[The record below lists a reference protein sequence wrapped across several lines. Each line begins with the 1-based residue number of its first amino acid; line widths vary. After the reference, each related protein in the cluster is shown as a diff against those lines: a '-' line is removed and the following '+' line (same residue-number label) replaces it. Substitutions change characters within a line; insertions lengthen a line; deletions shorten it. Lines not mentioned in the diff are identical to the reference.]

1 MKWESKGKKKKYGL
15 KRLGKSFVY
24 ALRGIISAYKTEQ
37 NLLIHTI
44 ALIINI
50 ILMIILKLSIIE
62 CALIVIVITIVFAL
76 EMVNTAI
83 EYAIDMAMPQ
93 IHPLAKISKDVAS
106 GAVLISAI
114 GAVIVGLIIYIPK
127 IMEFIN

>member
-15 KRLGKSFVY
+15 KRLGKSFIY
-24 ALRGIISAYKTEQ
+24 AARGIISAYKTEQ
-37 NLLIHTI
+37 NLLVHTI

-50 ILMIILKLSIIE
+50 ILMIVLKLGNIE
-62 CALIVIVITIVFAL
+62 CAIILIVITIVFAL

-93 IHPLAKISKDVAS
+93 IHPLAKISKDVSS
-106 GAVLISAI
+106 GAVLMASI
-114 GAVIVGLIIYIPK
+114 GAVAVGLFIYLPK
-127 IMEFIN
+127 IIELFK

>member
-24 ALRGIISAYKTEQ
+24 ATRGIISAYKTEQ
-37 NLLIHTI
+37 NLLVHTI

-50 ILMIILKLSIIE
+50 IFMIVFKLSTIE
-62 CALIVIVITIVFAL
+62 CVLIIIVITIVFAL

-106 GAVLISAI
+106 GAVLVSAI
-114 GAVIVGLIIYIPK
+114 GALIVGLIIYIPK
-127 IMEFIN
+127 IITLFS

>member
-24 ALRGIISAYKTEQ
+24 ATRGIISAFKTEQ
-37 NLLIHTI
+37 NLLVHTI
-44 ALIINI
+44 ALIINV
-50 ILMIILKLSIIE
+50 ILMIVLKLNTLE
-62 CALIVIVITIVFAL
+62 CALIAVVITLVFAL

-93 IHPLAKISKDVAS
+93 IHPLAKISKDVSS
-106 GAVLISAI
+106 GAVLMASI
-114 GAVIVGLIIYIPK
+114 GALAVGLIIYLPK
-127 IMEFIN
+127 IIELLK

>member
-1 MKWESKGKKKKYGL
+1 MKWISKGKRKKYGF

-24 ALRGIISAYKTEQ
+24 AFRGIISAYKTEQ
-37 NLLIHTI
+37 NLLVHTI

-50 ILMIILKLSIIE
+50 IFMIVFKLSTIE
-62 CALIVIVITIVFAL
+62 CVLIIIVITIVFAL

-106 GAVLISAI
+106 GAVLVSAI
-114 GAVIVGLIIYIPK
+114 GALIVGLIIYIPK
-127 IMEFIN
+127 IIMLFN

>member
-15 KRLGKSFVY
+15 KRLGNSFVY
-24 ALRGIISAYKTEQ
+24 ASRGIISAYKTEQ
-37 NLLIHTI
+37 NLIVHTI

-50 ILMIILKLSIIE
+50 ILMIALKLSTVECVLII
-62 CALIVIVITIVFAL
+62 IVITFVFTL

-93 IHPLAKISKDVAS
+93 VHPLAKISKDVSS
-106 GAVLISAI
+106 GAVLVASI
-114 GAVIVGLIIYIPK
+114 GAVVVGIIIYLPK
-127 IMEFIN
+127 IIEIFS

>member
-24 ALRGIISAYKTEQ
+24 ATRGIISAYKTEQ
-37 NLLIHTI
+37 NLLVHTI

-50 ILMIILKLSIIE
+50 IFMIVFKLSTIE
-62 CALIVIVITIVFAL
+62 CVLIIIVITIVFAL

-93 IHPLAKISKDVAS
+93 IHPLAKISKDWRCKAND
-106 GAVLISAI
+106 
-114 GAVIVGLIIYIPK
+114 
-127 IMEFIN
+127 FI

>member
-1 MKWESKGKKKKYGL
+1 MKWISKGKRKKYGF

-24 ALRGIISAYKTEQ
+24 AFQGIISAYKSEQ
-37 NLLIHTI
+37 NLLVHTI

-50 ILMIILKLSIIE
+50 ILMFVLKLNIIE
-62 CALIVIVITIVFAL
+62 CVLIVIVITMVFAL

-83 EYAIDMAMPQ
+83 EYAVDMAMPR

-106 GAVLISAI
+106 GAVLLSAI
-114 GAVIVGLIIYIPK
+114 GATIVGLIIYIPK
-127 IMEFIN
+127 IMLYFN

>member
-1 MKWESKGKKKKYGL
+1 MKWVSRGKKKKYGL

-24 ALRGIISAYKTEQ
+24 AFQGIVSAFKTEQ

-50 ILMIILKLSIIE
+50 ILMIVLKLNIME
-62 CALIVIVITIVFAL
+62 CALIIIVIIIVFSL
-76 EMVNTAI
+76 EMINTSI

-106 GAVLISAI
+106 GAVLIASI
-114 GAVIVGLIIYIPK
+114 GALIVGLLIYLTKII
-127 IMEFIN
+127 

>member
-1 MKWESKGKKKKYGL
+1 MKWVSRGKKKKYGL

-24 ALRGIISAYKTEQ
+24 AFQGIVSAFKTEQ

-50 ILMIILKLSIIE
+50 ILMIVLKLNIME
-62 CALIVIVITIVFAL
+62 CALIIIVIIIVFSL
-76 EMVNTAI
+76 EMINTSI

-106 GAVLISAI
+106 GAVLIASI
-114 GAVIVGLIIYIPK
+114 GALIVGLLIYLPK
-127 IMEFIN
+127 II

>member
-1 MKWESKGKKKKYGL
+1 MKWESKGKKKKYGI

-24 ALRGIISAYKTEQ
+24 AFRGIISAFKTEQ
-37 NLLIHTI
+37 NLLVHTI

-50 ILMIILKLSIIE
+50 ILMITLKLSIME
-62 CALIVIVITIVFAL
+62 CAIIVIVITIVFAL

-93 IHPLAKISKDVAS
+93 IHPLAKISKDVSS
-106 GAVLISAI
+106 GAVLMASL
-114 GAVIVGLIIYIPK
+114 GAVVVGLLIYLPK
-127 IMEFIN
+127 IVDCFK